1 MGEFWNKSDW
11 KITSDR
17 VIPVIAG
24 CNYKKSFHLNEKLD
38 CTFLGIQKI
47 HLKIKGFFKKD
58 TSIFLE
64 ENTLSMNDYLLI
76 PTMNL
81 SVQDD
86 EQLRKILLSVKC
98 QGYLHYENED
108 EYVTMVNEIRK
119 IVEETGYQYVIPPV
133 MKYNLYHMS
142 IGTALFIFFLSFA
155 VFIYGVYRLYRIR
168 LGDQKNECSMM
179 KVIKIK
185 LAVYLLLMVSVF
197 GIGEILLKLIY
208 QNYRNIFE
216 RTQISIF
223 VFFLLIGLYLTLIS
237 AISWRKETKK

>member
-1 MGEFWNKSDW
+1 
-11 KITSDR
+11 
-17 VIPVIAG
+17 
-24 CNYKKSFHLNEKLD
+24 
-38 CTFLGIQKI
+38 
-47 HLKIKGFFKKD
+47 
-58 TSIFLE
+58 
-64 ENTLSMNDYLLI
+64 
-76 PTMNL
+76 
-81 SVQDD
+81 
-86 EQLRKILLSVKC
+86 
-98 QGYLHYENED
+98 
-108 EYVTMVNEIRK
+108 
-119 IVEETGYQYVIPPV
+119 
-133 MKYNLYHMS
+133 MS